1 MRIIIADDHAI
12 IRDGLRAILSTQLD
26 MEVVGDVPDGRQAV
40 QLVEK
45 LQPDIAILDITMPV
59 LNGIDAA
66 EQIKQATNSCKI
78 IILSMHATSEY
89 VLRALQA
96 GAMGYLLKESAGKE
110 VVEAVRSIS
119 LGKRY
124 LSQKIS
130 ETIVD
135 DYLRNL
141 GTGTITSP
149 LDNLSLREREVLQLV
164 VEGYSSA
171 EISQHLNISI
181 KSVDTYRSRLM
192 QKLDIDDIPGLVKF
206 AIQHGLTV
214 LD

>member
-45 LQPDIAILDITMPV
+45 IQPDIAILDITMPV

-66 EQIKQATNSCKI
+66 EQIRQANNNCKI

-110 VVEAVRSIS
+110 VVEAVRSVS

-141 GTGTITSP
+141 GTGTITTP

-171 EISQHLNISI
+171 EIAQHLNISI

-192 QKLDIDDIPGLVKF
+192 QKLNIDDIPGLVKF